1 MEKRVL
7 FSPIGTH
14 DPIGVYVDGI
24 PSEGSMLHIIRHYKP
39 SVVYLY
45 ISKELNY
52 GDNRYEFAIK
62 KFYPDCKVNNIFSEI
77 DEDDVNNYDIFMHDF
92 KKYIKE
98 IHEKYKDYEILL
110 NIASGTPQMKSSL
123 ILEVIT
129 SDIKLIPIQV
139 DTPTRK
145 RNFDDKFTF
154 EELDKIN
161 KEKENDI
168 DRCNMVKVLS
178 FKRSKIQTQI
188 ESLINN
194 YEYSAALQIFNEDEN
209 ACNLFDSK
217 LPIYLE
223 HCIYRMN
230 SQFIEA
236 EKLFVDNNIDV
247 LDYSNGN
254 DIIREFFEYFYIMKI
269 RQSKGSLTDFLLRIT
284 PFITKLLY
292 YFLNDMYNLNIDKY
306 IFKTSNDVSYI
317 KRKLLEK
324 NNKNL
329 LNFLDKKYSNSKYED
344 TFLNFNTLIDIALF
358 YYNELDDKSYRVIY
372 GAFKYFDKIEKQR
385 NKAAHTMINIDENF
399 IKSNLNKSSTDIL
412 KNCENL
418 LKMIFNYKDDNFVYK
433 TINIEITN
441 LLQNTKQNIY

>member
-24 PSEGSMLHIIRHYKP
+24 PSEGSMLHIVRHYSP

-52 GDNRYEFAIK
+52 GDNRYEIAIK
-62 KFYPDCKVNNIFSEI
+62 KFHPDCEVHNIFSDI
-77 DEDDVNNYDIFMHDF
+77 DENDVNNYDIFMHDF

-110 NIASGTPQMKSSL
+110 NIASGAPQMKSSL

-129 SDIKLIPIQV
+129 NGIKLIPIQV
-139 DTPTRK
+139 DTPTK
-145 RNFDDKFTF
+145 QRNFEDRFAF
-154 EELDKIN
+154 EALDKIN
-161 KEKENDI
+161 QDNENTI
-168 DRCNMVKVLS
+168 DRCNRVKVLS

-209 ACNLFDSK
+209 AVNLFDRK
-217 LPIYLE
+217 LPIYLK

-230 SQFIEA
+230 SQFREA
-236 EKLFVDNNIDV
+236 EKLFLDNDINV

-254 DIIREFFEYFYIMKI
+254 DTIKEFFEYFYVMKI
-269 RQSKGSLTDFLLRIT
+269 RQSKGALTDFLLRIT

-292 YFLNDMYNLNIDKY
+292 YFLNDKYNLNINKY
-306 IFKTSNDVSYI
+306 VHKTLSDILYI
-317 KRKLLEK
+317 KRELIDK
-324 NNKNL
+324 NNKPL
-329 LNFLDKKYSNSKYED
+329 LNFLDNLYGKSKFKD
-344 TFLNFNTLIDIALF
+344 TFLNFNTLIDIAF
-358 YYNELDDKSYRVIY
+358 YYHQKLNDNNYRGTY
-372 GAFKYFDKIEKQR
+372 GAFKYFDKIEKER
-385 NKAAHTMINIDENF
+385 NKAAHTMINIDEDF
-399 IKSNLNKSSTDIL
+399 IKSNLNKSSIDIL
-412 KNCENL
+412 KNCEAL
-418 LKMIFNYKDDNFVYK
+418 LKMIFNYQNDYFVYK
-433 TINIEITN
+433 TINIDIVN
-441 LLQNTKQNIY
+441 LLQNTNQNI